1 MNKNRIKRM
10 NKTAAC
16 GLAIA
21 LKLSSNVSPCFAAA
35 QSTQKEENIYATL
48 KSDGTVKGIYV
59 VNSYDLTKDMDIVDY
74 GTYSSVKNLTSEEE
88 IKNENGTVNVLAGQ
102 GKFYYQGNLESKDM
116 PWNIAIEYLLD
127 GKTITPEELGGKSGH
142 LEIKISIK
150 ENKAVDP
157 TCIH

>member
-21 LKLSSNVSPCFAAA
+21 LTLSSNVSPCFAAA

-88 IKNENGTVNVLAGQ
+88 IKNEKEMDGRSRDFGCNSGLCAGLQ
-102 GKFYYQGNLESKDM
+102 RAKTE
-116 PWNIAIEYLLD
+116 D
-127 GKTITPEELGGKSGH
+127 GGRRKNDQRH
-142 LEIKISIK
+142 RRQ
-150 ENKAVDP
+150 
-157 TCIH
+157 